1 MPDVQTVPPKLTR
14 SAALDQLAAFFEDQ
28 RDGECAV
35 ELAEALAHVAKEV
48 RAHNKS
54 GSVSLT
60 IRLTPIGKVD
70 AALEVADDIK
80 AKAPQQPKSASIL
93 FVDSRGELGK
103 EHPTQRTLP
112 GVARTP
118 LQHAKTSA
126 VGFDDPVEL
135 GKRMTQDLREQGHE
149 VTVTV
154 TPGDT
159 LPAGVDPATGE
170 VTDPP
175 EHRTADGRQTVEP
188 A

>member
-70 AALEVADDIK
+70 ALFGCCGAFALMSSATSS
-80 AKAPQQPKSASIL
+80 AASSARSTRRSARSRASHARRCSTPRRAPSASTTR
-93 FVDSRGELGK
+93 SSSG
-103 EHPTQRTLP
+103 
-112 GVARTP
+112 
-118 LQHAKTSA
+118 SA
-126 VGFDDPVEL
+126 
-135 GKRMTQDLREQGHE
+135 
-149 VTVTV
+149 
-154 TPGDT
+154 
-159 LPAGVDPATGE
+159 
-170 VTDPP
+170 
-175 EHRTADGRQTVEP
+175 
-188 A
+188 